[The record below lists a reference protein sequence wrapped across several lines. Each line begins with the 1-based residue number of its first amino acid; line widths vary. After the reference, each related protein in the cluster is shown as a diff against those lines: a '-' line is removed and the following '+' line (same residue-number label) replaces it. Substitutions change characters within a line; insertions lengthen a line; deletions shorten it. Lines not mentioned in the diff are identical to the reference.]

1 MHPETAAGA
10 SAMTAAGTD
19 TNCST
24 RTANLSLQRHQS
36 QTVTAG
42 TTAISHVGSESTLQ
56 HLLQTVRQTAEVASQ
71 IRRHRDALA
80 TQQPAKQLSASDST
94 VQQLLTQSLQQNPQS
109 QPLPQLQD
117 LLVQLLAQE
126 VASSAAPL
134 PSLLAALLPT
144 RSQQPQA
151 PSCSPAAARC
161 LQHVTSLA
169 DSSIAEAAAAD
180 ALLDLELGA
189 HDAHSFSFAKTR
201 GTAGQT
207 AGAAAAPAAG
217 ARATPE
223 AADAAANAH
232 APGTTKQGSG
242 SAAAAAADLLGRGSL
257 TAGAAAE
264 ASPAPG
270 DGDGAHSTSIGS
282 GAAPFSQ
289 PQQEL
294 LSILAKHM
302 ASLQAAT
309 GKDATASHTLPAAA
323 DPGQGSADQ
332 GPAGRPSDTSGS
344 VAAVPHF
351 PQSPNKASSS
361 AAGAALDPAKVQL
374 LVGELRR
381 QLTCRQ
387 QAAAATHADP
397 PAAAA
402 ASAVHR
408 PLLQRSST
416 AAGAPSAGTAPAALS
431 SGLSGGSGGMERHQ
445 SVLGSL
451 LRCASTI
458 SNCAAAGPGAAAA
471 AGFHAQQSSGQQQAA
486 GAATDGTHGSG
497 HPDAELLQMY
507 GEFQSNRK
515 QVRGVCRTLCAL
527 CRKVYQVGTSK

>member
-36 QTVTAG
+36 QSVTAG

-71 IRRHRDALA
+71 IRRHRDELA
-80 TQQPAKQLSASDST
+80 TQQPAKQLSASGST
-94 VQQLLTQSLQQNPQS
+94 VQQLLTQSLQQDPQS

-117 LLVQLLAQE
+117 VLVQLLAQE

-144 RSQQPQA
+144 RSQQPEA
-151 PSCSPAAARC
+151 PSCSPADVRRV
-161 LQHVTSLA
+161 QHVASLA
-169 DSSIAEAAAAD
+169 DSSLAEAAAAD
-180 ALLDLELGA
+180 ALLGLELGTR
-189 HDAHSFSFAKTR
+189 DAHSFSQTR
-201 GTAGQT
+201 GTAGQ
-207 AGAAAAPAAG
+207 
-217 ARATPE
+217 
-223 AADAAANAH
+223 
-232 APGTTKQGSG
+232 
-242 SAAAAAADLLGRGSL
+242 AAAAADLLGRGSL

-270 DGDGAHSTSIGS
+270 DGDGDHSTSIGS

-289 PQQEL
+289 QQQEL
-294 LSILAKHM
+294 LSLLAKHM
-302 ASLQAAT
+302 ASLQAAA
-309 GKDATASHTLPAAA
+309 GKDAAAPHTLPAAA
-323 DPGQGSADQ
+323 DPGQGAADQ
-332 GPAGRPSDTSGS
+332 GSARRPSETSGG

-351 PQSPNKASSS
+351 PQSPTKAASS
-361 AAGAALDPAKVQL
+361 AAGAALDPTKVQL

-387 QAAAATHADP
+387 QAAAAAAAHSDP
-397 PAAAA
+397 PPPAA

-408 PLLQRSST
+408 PLLQRIST
-416 AAGAPSAGTAPAALS
+416 AAGAPSAGAAPAALS
-431 SGLSGGSGGMERHQ
+431 SGLSGGSGGMEGHQ

-458 SNCAAAGPGAAAA
+458 SNCAAAGSGAAAA
-471 AGFHAQQSSGQQQAA
+471 AAAAANVHGQQSSGQQQA
-486 GAATDGTHGSG
+486 DGTRGSG
-497 HPDAELLQMY
+497 HPDTELLQMY

-515 QVRGVCRTLCAL
+515 QVRVTCSTCLCL
-527 CRKVYQVGTSK
+527 CCVGGEVPNPVWLCQGLAPTGSGLHR